1 MLKIY
6 NNNKQSYMTKLII
19 GKLLKFGAGCYQSVI
34 KLSKTIKNLKRTEQV
49 KDENIILINS
59 GSIFATNLP

>member
-49 KDENIILINS
+49 KDE
-59 GSIFATNLP
+59 T

>member
-1 MLKIY
+1 
-6 NNNKQSYMTKLII
+6 MTKLII